1 MAPPSDETERRNWL
15 TRCFFKFRDECR
27 DAAKREML
35 VSILESFETVES
47 SEASRRDT
55 ITDRFMQ
62 QLSQADDPLLQK
74 KLDAAESFLKALDSK
89 YMCGEYL
96 EELAAFCKAEWPELV
111 SKKVSPQ
118 LPEVRYID
126 RLEEKLRI
134 LQEIS
139 VQEICSQNPEDPPR
153 RIDPTSITANVW
165 SAFWAATVEELQH
178 FLEFKVRSGRFF
190 VETIETAFIAVDAGV
205 PKVMEYVMN
214 KRGAGAS
221 SKTASS
227 KAATSN
233 ANSTN
238 AQSGHSQSGKGK
250 EKERQRN
257 PVSIEE
263 TKQREGLECPLLHTI
278 VTEGAHI
285 YPVAKIEYVGDCTTY
300 LKALDFIWGGA
311 TCNRLKAALGVKDL
325 DIPSNMIA
333 LDHAPHHLW
342 DLGKVTFNPVLR
354 LPKRIDLEFLI
365 LEPLDFG
372 KSGKRKTPG
381 NDFPEGLATDPRTK
395 VKVPDN
401 TKTKTSMKA
410 AKVSE
415 IRFVSAQTQHRIRH
429 GHRFTITSNDPKL
442 LPSADLLDLRN
453 RVMVMM
459 ALKGGAEVL
468 DDVLSSASGDED
480 APRVLV
486 GAGDVEMDLDDK
498 VLGWSEHAEEELAL
512 LTTEEANQMPWRPPV
527 IEHPAETGDTVS
539 PKSQTSSTRGDG

>member
-1 MAPPSDETERRNWL
+1 
-15 TRCFFKFRDECR
+15 
-27 DAAKREML
+27 
-35 VSILESFETVES
+35 
-47 SEASRRDT
+47 
-55 ITDRFMQ
+55 MQ

-205 PKVMEYVMN
+205 PKVMEY
-214 KRGAGAS
+214 
-221 SKTASS
+221 
-227 KAATSN
+227 
-233 ANSTN
+233 
-238 AQSGHSQSGKGK
+238 
-250 EKERQRN
+250 
-257 PVSIEE
+257 
-263 TKQREGLECPLLHTI
+263 
-278 VTEGAHI
+278 
-285 YPVAKIEYVGDCTTY
+285 
-300 LKALDFIWGGA
+300 DFIWGGA

-354 LPKRIDLEFLI
+354 LPMRIDLEFLI

-429 GHRFTITSNDPKL
+429 GHRFTITSNDPKV

-539 PKSQTSSTRGDG
+539 PKNQTSSTRGDG